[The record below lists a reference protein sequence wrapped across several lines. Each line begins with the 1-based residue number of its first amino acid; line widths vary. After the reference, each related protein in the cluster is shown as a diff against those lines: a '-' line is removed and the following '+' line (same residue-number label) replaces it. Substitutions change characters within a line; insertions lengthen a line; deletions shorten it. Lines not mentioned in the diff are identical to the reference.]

1 MGKIKKQKMLD
12 MINTALTPNV
22 LVEAR
27 RNAIELARKEMEQII
42 TVGRKYI
49 KIQIK

>member
-1 MGKIKKQKMLD
+1 MKKLNTQEMLD
-12 MINTALTPNV
+12 MINTALAPNI

-27 RNAIELARKEMEQII
+27 RNAINLARKEMEQII